1 MRKNGK
7 SIQMVVLTFTS
18 RLPVDVVVPVAELP
32 MSSIESLG
40 FESRQ
45 ELIFLLLR
53 LSPALLSDQLI
64 L

>member
-1 MRKNGK
+1 
-7 SIQMVVLTFTS
+7 MVVLTFTS
-18 RLPVDVVVPVAELP
+18 RLLVDMVVRVVELL

-53 LSPALLSDQLI
+53 LSPALLSDQII